1 MSAGKKSVRRT
12 IRQIRHAG
20 RSRAD
25 RLFGAAEDGD
35 EHHQAD
41 ETNPGGDQGDCHAKG
56 ENDANAENE
65 HPNGEQYD

>member
-25 RLFGAAEDGD
+25 RLFGAPKRSILQIA
-35 EHHQAD
+35 
-41 ETNPGGDQGDCHAKG
+41 GGWLMRMLSLFHM
-56 ENDANAENE
+56 
-65 HPNGEQYD
+65 PFRFWPR